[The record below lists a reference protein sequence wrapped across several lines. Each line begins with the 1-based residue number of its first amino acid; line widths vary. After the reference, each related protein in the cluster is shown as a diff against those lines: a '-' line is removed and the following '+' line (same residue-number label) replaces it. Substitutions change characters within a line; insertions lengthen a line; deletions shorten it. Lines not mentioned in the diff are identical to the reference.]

1 VDSIPFKIVEQIFN
15 IFWICNTFDIFI
27 KYGNKNKKIILRIT
41 ESQLAK
47 IVAET
52 KRQKMNKSSLVRTVL
67 DEYFAQKLSEEIMDK
82 YRVKKHIN

>member
-1 VDSIPFKIVEQIFN
+1 ME
-15 IFWICNTFDIFI
+15 T
-27 KYGNKNKKIILRIT
+27 NKNKKIILRIT

>member
-1 VDSIPFKIVEQIFN
+1 MIIFGFVTLSIYLLSME
-15 IFWICNTFDIFI
+15 T
-27 KYGNKNKKIILRIT
+27 NKNKKIILRIT

>member
-1 VDSIPFKIVEQIFN
+1 ME
-15 IFWICNTFDIFI
+15 T
-27 KYGNKNKKIILRIT
+27 NKNKKIILRIT

-52 KRQKMNKSSLVRTVL
+52 KRQKMNKSSLVRVVL
-67 DEYFAQKLSEEIMDK
+67 DEYFEQKLSEEIMDK